1 MDAKVEEILNTEKRI
16 AELGLDV
23 PDFVREG
30 YYGATYGSMKPF
42 HIAGNLLFLSGHV
55 PQRGTQMIFP
65 GRLGAN
71 LTVEQGREAARV
83 TGLNVIAGIK
93 QAIGDL
99 DRVKSL
105 VRTLNFVVC
114 TPEFTEVHKVSSGLS
129 DLLAEV
135 FGPERGIGGRATIGV
150 MALAG
155 GNCFETWATVEL
167 R

>member
-1 MDAKVEEILNTEKRI
+1 MEIERRI
-16 AELGLDV
+16 AELGLDI

-30 YYGATYGSMKPF
+30 YYGASYGSMKPF
-42 HIAGNLLFLSGHV
+42 HITGNLLFLSGHV
-55 PQRGTQMIFP
+55 PHRGSTPIHP
-65 GRLGAN
+65 GRLGAD
-71 LTVEQGREAARV
+71 LTVEQGREAARI

-93 QAIGDL
+93 QALVDL
-99 DRVKSL
+99 DRVKSI

-135 FGPERGIGGRATIGV
+135 FGRERGIGGRATIGV
-150 MALAG
+150 MALADG
-155 GNCFETWATVEL
+155 HCFETWATVEL

>member
-1 MDAKVEEILNTEKRI
+1 MEIEKRI

-23 PDFVREG
+23 PDFAREG
-30 YYGATYGSMKPF
+30 YYGASYGSMKPF
-42 HIAGNLLFLSGHV
+42 HMAGNLLFLSGHV
-55 PQRGTQMIFP
+55 PQRGNRMIHP
-65 GRLGAN
+65 GRLGAD
-71 LTVEQGREAARV
+71 LTVEQGREAARI

-93 QAIGDL
+93 QAVGDL
-99 DRVKSL
+99 ERVKSI

-114 TPEFTEVHKVSSGLS
+114 TPDFTDVHKVSSGLS
-129 DLLAEV
+129 DLLADA

>member
-1 MDAKVEEILNTEKRI
+1 MTIDQRI

-23 PDFVREG
+23 PDFAREG
-30 YYGATYGSMKPF
+30 YYGSGYGSMKPF
-42 HIAGNLLFLSGHV
+42 HIVGNLLFLSGHV
-55 PQRGTQMIFP
+55 PQRGSRMIHP

-71 LTVEQGREAARV
+71 LTVGQGREAARL
-83 TGLNVIAGIK
+83 TGINVIAGIR
-93 QAIGDL
+93 QAVGDL
-99 DRVKSL
+99 ERVKSI

-114 TPEFTEVHKVSSGLS
+114 TAEFTEVHKVSSGLS

-155 GNCFETWATVEL
+155 GNCFETWATVEIQ
-167 R
+167 

>member
-1 MDAKVEEILNTEKRI
+1 MEIEQRI

-23 PDFVREG
+23 PDFAREG
-30 YYGATYGSMKPF
+30 YYGASYGSMKPF
-42 HIAGNLLFLSGHV
+42 HIAGDLLFLSGHV
-55 PQRGTQMIFP
+55 PQRGSQVIFP

-71 LTVEQGREAARV
+71 LTIEQGRDAARL
-83 TGLNVIAGIK
+83 TALNVIAGIR
-93 QAIGDL
+93 QAVGDL
-99 DRVKSL
+99 DRVKSV

-129 DLLAEV
+129 DLLVEV
-135 FGPERGIGGRATIGV
+135 FGRERGIGGRATIGV

>member
-1 MDAKVEEILNTEKRI
+1 MNTEKRI

-30 YYGATYGSMKPF
+30 YYGASYGSMKPF
-42 HIAGNLLFLSGHV
+42 HIAGKLLFLSGHV
-55 PQRGTQMIFP
+55 PLRGKQMIFP
-65 GRLGAN
+65 GRLGAD
-71 LTVEQGREAARV
+71 LTVEQGREAARI

-93 QAIGDL
+93 QAVGDL
-99 DRVKSL
+99 DHVRSI

-129 DLLAEV
+129 DLLAEI

-150 MALAG
+150 MALAD

>member
-1 MDAKVEEILNTEKRI
+1 MTIDQRI

-23 PDFVREG
+23 PDFAREG

-42 HIAGNLLFLSGHV
+42 HIVDNLLFLSGHV
-55 PQRGTQMIFP
+55 PQRGQTMIHP

-83 TGLNVIAGIK
+83 TAVNVIAGIR
-93 QAIGDL
+93 QAVGDL
-99 DRVKSL
+99 ERVKSV

-135 FGPERGIGGRATIGV
+135 FGPDRGIGGRATIGV

>member
-1 MDAKVEEILNTEKRI
+1 MARKGTEQRI

-23 PDFVREG
+23 PDFVKEG
-30 YYGATYGSMKPF
+30 YYGATYGSMKPY
-42 HIAGNLLFLSGHV
+42 HITGNLLFLSGHV
-55 PQRGTQMIFP
+55 PQRGGTIIYP
-65 GRLGAN
+65 GRLGAG
-71 LTVEQGREAARV
+71 LTLEKGREAARL

-93 QAIGDL
+93 QAVGDL
-99 DRVKSL
+99 DRVKAI
-105 VRTLNFVVC
+105 VRSLNFVVC
-114 TPEFTEVHKVSSGLS
+114 TPEFTEVHHVSSGLS

-155 GNCFETWATVEL
+155 GNCFETWVTVEL

>member
-1 MDAKVEEILNTEKRI
+1 MTIDQRI

-23 PDFVREG
+23 PDFAREG
-30 YYGATYGSMKPF
+30 YYGAGYGSMKPY
-42 HIAGNLLFLSGHV
+42 HIVGNLLFLSGHV
-55 PQRGTQMIFP
+55 PQRGAKVMHP
-65 GRLGAN
+65 GRLGAD
-71 LTVEQGREAARV
+71 LTVEQGREATRL
-83 TGLNVIAGIK
+83 TGLNVIAGIR
-93 QAIGDL
+93 QAVGDL
-99 DRVKSL
+99 ERVKSI

-114 TPEFTEVHKVSSGLS
+114 TPEFTEVHRVSSGLS

-135 FGPERGIGGRATIGV
+135 FGRERGIGGRATIGV

>member
-1 MDAKVEEILNTEKRI
+1 MEIEQRI

-23 PDFVREG
+23 PNFAREG
-30 YYGATYGSMKPF
+30 YYGASYGSMKPF
-42 HIAGNLLFLSGHV
+42 HIVGKLLFLSGHV
-55 PQRGTQMIFP
+55 PQRGSQVVFP
-65 GRLGAN
+65 GRLGAD
-71 LTVEQGREAARV
+71 LTVEQGREAARL
-83 TGLNVIAGIK
+83 TGLNVIAGIQ
-93 QAIGDL
+93 QAVGDL
-99 DRVKSL
+99 DRVKSI

-135 FGPERGIGGRATIGV
+135 FGRERGIGGRATIGV

-155 GNCFETWATVEL
+155 GNCFETWATAEL

>member
-1 MDAKVEEILNTEKRI
+1 MEIEQRI

-23 PDFVREG
+23 PNFAREG
-30 YYGATYGSMKPF
+30 YYGASYGSMKPF
-42 HIAGNLLFLSGHV
+42 HIVGKLLFLSGHV
-55 PQRGTQMIFP
+55 PQRGSQVVFP
-65 GRLGAN
+65 GRLGAD
-71 LTVEQGREAARV
+71 LTVEQGREAARL
-83 TGLNVIAGIK
+83 TGLNVIAGIQ
-93 QAIGDL
+93 QAVGDL
-99 DRVKSL
+99 DRVKSI

-135 FGPERGIGGRATIGV
+135 FGRERGIGGRATIGV

>member
-1 MDAKVEEILNTEKRI
+1 MDIERRI

-30 YYGATYGSMKPF
+30 YYGSSYGSMKPF
-42 HIAGNLLFLSGHV
+42 HITGNLLFLSGHV
-55 PQRGTQMIFP
+55 PQRGATVMFP
-65 GRLGAN
+65 GRLGAG
-71 LTVEQGREAARV
+71 LSVAEGREAARL

-93 QAIGDL
+93 QALGDL
-99 DRVKSL
+99 EL
-105 VRTLNFVVC
+105 VSSIVRSLNFVVC
-114 TPEFTEVHKVSSGLS
+114 TPEFTQVHEVSSGLS

-150 MALAG
+150 MALAA
-155 GNCFETWATVEL
+155 GNCFESWVTVEI

>member
-1 MDAKVEEILNTEKRI
+1 MEIEQRI
-16 AELGLDV
+16 AELGLDI
-23 PDFVREG
+23 PDFAREG
-30 YYGATYGSMKPF
+30 YYGASYGSMKPF
-42 HIAGNLLFLSGHV
+42 HIAGDLLFLSGHV
-55 PQRGTQMIFP
+55 PQRGSQVIFP

-71 LTVEQGREAARV
+71 LTIEQGRDAARL
-83 TGLNVIAGIK
+83 TALNVIAGIR
-93 QAIGDL
+93 QAVGDL
-99 DRVKSL
+99 DRVKSV

-129 DLLAEV
+129 DLLVEV
-135 FGPERGIGGRATIGV
+135 FGRERGIGGRATIGV

>member
-1 MDAKVEEILNTEKRI
+1 MEIERRI
-16 AELGLDV
+16 AELGLDI

-30 YYGATYGSMKPF
+30 YYGASYGSMKPF
-42 HIAGNLLFLSGHV
+42 HITGNLLFLSGHV
-55 PQRGTQMIFP
+55 PHRGSTPIHP
-65 GRLGAN
+65 GRLGAG

-93 QAIGDL
+93 QAVGDL
-99 DRVKSL
+99 DRVKSI

-135 FGPERGIGGRATIGV
+135 FDHERGIGGRATIGV
-150 MALAG
+150 MALADG
-155 GNCFETWATVEL
+155 HCFETWATVEL

>member
-1 MDAKVEEILNTEKRI
+1 MTIDQRI

-23 PDFVREG
+23 PDFAREG
-30 YYGATYGSMKPF
+30 YYGSGYGSMKPF
-42 HIAGNLLFLSGHV
+42 HIVGNLLFLSGHV
-55 PQRGTQMIFP
+55 PQRGSRMIHP

-83 TGLNVIAGIK
+83 TAINVIASIR
-93 QAIGDL
+93 QAVGNL
-99 DRVKSL
+99 ERVKSI

>member
-1 MDAKVEEILNTEKRI
+1 MHIEERLV
-16 AELGLDV
+16 ALGLDV
-23 PDFVREG
+23 PDFAREG
-30 YYGATYGSMKPF
+30 YYGTGYGSMKPY
-42 HIAGNLLFLSGHV
+42 HIVGRLLFLSGHV
-55 PQRGTQMIFP
+55 PQRGMNLIFP

-93 QAIGDL
+93 QAVGDL
-99 DRVKSL
+99 DHVKSI

-114 TPEFTEVHKVSSGLS
+114 SPDFTEVHKVSSGLT

-135 FGPERGIGGRATIGV
+135 FGAERGIGGRATIGV

-155 GNCFETWATVEL
+155 GSCFESWATVEL
-167 R
+167 A

>member
-1 MDAKVEEILNTEKRI
+1 MSIDQHI

-23 PDFVREG
+23 PDFAREG
-30 YYGATYGSMKPF
+30 YYGAGYGSMKPF

-55 PQRGTQMIFP
+55 PQRGSEVIYP

-71 LTVEQGREAARV
+71 LTVEQGREAARLTAV
-83 TGLNVIAGIK
+83 NVIAGIR
-93 QAIGDL
+93 QAVGDL
-99 DRVKSL
+99 ERVKSI

-135 FGPERGIGGRATIGV
+135 FGPDRGIGGRATIGV

>member
-1 MDAKVEEILNTEKRI
+1 MGSMAVEQRI

-23 PDFVREG
+23 PDFVKEG
-30 YYGATYGSMKPF
+30 YYGASYGSMKPY

-55 PQRGTQMIFP
+55 PQRGETVIYP

-71 LTVEQGREAARV
+71 LTVEQGREAARL

-93 QAIGDL
+93 QAVGAL
-99 DRVKSL
+99 DRVKSI
-105 VRTLNFVVC
+105 VRSLNFVVC
-114 TPEFTEVHKVSSGLS
+114 TPEFTEVNKVSSGMS

-155 GNCFETWATVEL
+155 GNCFETWVTVEL